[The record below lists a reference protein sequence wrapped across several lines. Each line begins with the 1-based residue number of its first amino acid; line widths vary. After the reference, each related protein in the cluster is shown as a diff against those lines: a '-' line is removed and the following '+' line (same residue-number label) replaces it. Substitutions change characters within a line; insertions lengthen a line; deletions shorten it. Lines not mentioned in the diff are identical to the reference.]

1 MYPLSAAILII
12 GFGLAYFGVE
22 YFRRFSIA
30 RRWLDFPNERSSHI
44 TPTPRGAGIVIVI
57 VCLVGYVLFSVF
69 GQLTFSWG
77 YFLGAL
83 LIAGVSWVDDLH
95 SLSFITRLTIQFVAA
110 ILLLLNGN
118 LDTKDLIEPFSF
130 IGSLFLVIWIVWM
143 VNAYNFMDGIDGIA
157 GLQGIVAAGS
167 WAFLTFNS
175 EVGLYYYTL
184 ILFAA
189 VSAFLVHNWS
199 PARVFM
205 GDVGSAF
212 LGFTFAAF
220 PFMVSTH
227 VRFSALWLPVVAALI
242 LWPFVFDTVLTLLRR
257 IIKRDRFWKAHREHL
272 YQKMVKKGYSHSS
285 VSFLYGA
292 FALATSAS
300 AIGLLSGFT
309 SFLPLVIVLVAVSFA
324 FAIFVFR
331 ISHSVQSS

>member
-1 MYPLSAAILII
+1 MYLLSAVIVVI
-12 GFGLAYFGVE
+12 GFGLTYFGIE

-30 RRWLDFPNERSSHI
+30 KRWLDFPNERSSHV

-57 VCLVGYVLFSVF
+57 VCLVGYVVLSVF

-83 LIAGVSWVDDLH
+83 LVAGVSWLDDLH
-95 SLSFITRLTIQFVAA
+95 SLSFVTRLTIQFVAA
-110 ILLLLNGN
+110 TLLLLNGILN
-118 LDTKDLIEPFSF
+118 TKDLIGPYPF
-130 IGSLFLVIWIVWM
+130 IGSIFFVIWIVWI

-157 GLQGIVAAGS
+157 GTQAVVAAVS
-167 WAFLTFNS
+167 WAVLTFDS
-175 EVGLYYYTL
+175 GLYYYSL
-184 ILFAA
+184 ILFTT

-212 LGFTFAAF
+212 LGFTFGSF
-220 PFMVSTH
+220 PFMVGRSTQFN
-227 VRFSALWLPVVAALI
+227 VLWLSVIASLI

-257 IIKRDRFWKAHREHL
+257 IVKRERFWEAHREHI
-272 YQKMVKKGYSHSS
+272 YQKMVKNGYSHSS

-292 FALATSAS
+292 FALVTSAS